1 MQLQPSGGG
10 VGGWGGGMFSGFY
23 LQRQDDKGNSG
34 SLLQH
39 TSAFMSSLVFLI
51 GGRWVRTIGVV
62 NI

>member
-1 MQLQPSGGG
+1 
-10 VGGWGGGMFSGFY
+10 MFSGFC
-23 LQRQDDKGNSG
+23 LQPQDDKGNSA

-51 GGRWVRTIGVV
+51 GGRWMPTIGVV